1 MKVGDLVRDTT
12 DGVVGIITRA
22 PYAYG
27 NLPLTNGDIPPNVVD
42 ILWSTYDKPLAMH
55 LAGFKNGIELIS

>member
-27 NLPLTNGDIPPNVVD
+27 NLPLTNADTKPNVID
-42 ILWSTYDKPLAMH
+42 ILWSTQDKLMAMH
-55 LAGFKNGIELIS
+55 LAAFNNGIEIIT

>member
-1 MKVGDLVRDTT
+1 MKVGDLVRDTS
-12 DGVVGIITRA
+12 DGVVGIITRG

-27 NLPLTNGDIPPNVVD
+27 NLPLTNIDTKPNVVD
-42 ILWSTYDKPLAMH
+42 ILWSTQDKPLAMH